1 MDHRSRSEFAG
12 CRSKTAAQSNNE
24 PPCPREFLAQPTEFE
39 KSGVLQHPVA
49 RVTSFDFSRAAPS
62 AEMTRTND
70 PEPVIAL
77 HA

>member
-1 MDHRSRSEFAG
+1 MLG
-12 CRSKTAAQSNNE
+12 N
-24 PPCPREFLAQPTEFE
+24 LAQPTEFE
-39 KSGVLQHPVA
+39 KSGVLQHPLA
-49 RVTSFDFSRAAPS
+49 RVTSFDSSRAAPS